1 MKLLIIEDNKDLQG
15 IYQHNFQAAGHTVAV
30 ADNGLD
36 GLNVAVEFQPDIVL
50 LDIMT
55 PEMDGYGFLTALHN
69 NTSLTPFVVAC
80 SNISQ
85 ADDIEAAKQAGAEV
99 FLRKSDYVGAELIKA
114 VEEAYAARD
123 MQPKQIIEEPAPID
137 DEQF

>member
-15 IYQHNFQAAGHTVAV
+15 IYQHNFEAAGHTVAT

-36 GLNVAVEFQPDIVL
+36 GLNIAVEFHPDAVL

-55 PEMDGYGFLTALHN
+55 PEMDGYGFLTALRN
-69 NTSLTPFVVAC
+69 NTSLTPFVAAC

-85 ADDIEAAKQAGAEV
+85 ADDIEAAKRAGAHV

-123 MQPKQIIEEPAPID
+123 TTPVETVSDPAPID

>member
-1 MKLLIIEDNKDLQG
+1 MKLLIIEDNKDLQE
-15 IYQHNFQAAGHTVAV
+15 IYQHNFEAAGHTVAV

-36 GLNVAVEFQPDIVL
+36 GINTAVEFQPDTVL

-55 PEMDGYGFLTALHN
+55 PEMDGFAFLSALHN
-69 NTSLTPFVVAC
+69 NTSLRPFIVAC

-85 ADDIEAAKQAGAEV
+85 PNDIASAKEKGAHV

-114 VEEAYAARD
+114 VEEAYSSHSSS
-123 MQPKQIIEEPAPID
+123 MHEP
-137 DEQF
+137 DEDSALS

>member
-1 MKLLIIEDNKDLQG
+1 MKLLIIEDNKDLRG
-15 IYQHNFQAAGHTVAV
+15 IYQHNFEAAGHTVAT

-36 GLNVAVEFQPDIVL
+36 GLNAAVEFQPDTVL

-55 PEMDGYGFLTALHN
+55 PEMDGYGFLAALHN

-85 ADDIEAAKQAGAEV
+85 TNDIEATKQAGAHV

-123 MQPKQIIEEPAPID
+123 TTPQEVIEEPAPID

>member
-15 IYQHNFQAAGHTVAV
+15 IYQHNFEAAGHTVAT

-36 GLNVAVEFQPDIVL
+36 GLNLAVEFHPDVVL

-69 NTSLTPFVVAC
+69 NTSLAPFVVAC

-85 ADDIEAAKQAGAEV
+85 TDDIEAAKQAGAHV

-123 MQPKQIIEEPAPID
+123 TTLQEVINEPAPID

>member
-1 MKLLIIEDNKDLQG
+1 MKLLIIEDNKDLQD
-15 IYQHNFQAAGHTVAV
+15 IYKHNFTAAGHTVTT
-30 ADNGLD
+30 ADNGLE
-36 GLNVAVEFQPDIVL
+36 GLTVAVEFQPDTVL

-55 PEMDGYGFLTALHN
+55 PEMDGYGFLAALHN

-80 SNISQ
+80 SNLSQ
-85 ADDIEAAKQAGAEV
+85 ADDIDAAKQAGAHV

-114 VEEAYAARD
+114 VEAAYTTRD
-123 MQPKQIIEEPAPID
+123 TTPSEIIEEVAPID